1 MHCAACVQRVETAL
15 KKVPGVTA
23 ASVNLATRE
32 AHVELDEARPRD
44 VVQPQLFEAVRGAGY
59 TAVAVTIEGQSRDK
73 PFDWT
78 PWLVLIGSAVLTVPV
93 VVISML
99 ELHFPGRDWLLMG
112 LSAPVVFG
120 AGWPFL
126 KGAANSLR
134 HGTADMNTLIAL
146 GTLSAFFASV
156 VATLWPGAVPSTGH
170 MPPVYYE
177 AAAVIVCFVLL
188 GRVLEERARRMTSQA
203 ITRLLALQP
212 RQATI
217 LRDGQEVSVPI
228 ADLAVGDVIVIRPGD
243 RLPVDGT
250 IVAGQSTIDEAM
262 LTGEPIPVRKTVGD
276 PVTGGTLNRAGS
288 FQFRAERVGEQTVLA
303 QIVRLVRDAQ
313 GSKAPVARLA
323 DSVAAWFVPAV
334 LVVALVTFASWW
346 FLSPPE
352 QALRY
357 ALTASVSV
365 LIIACP
371 CALGLATPTALMVA
385 LGRAAELGVLIK
397 SGTALERAARVD
409 LIVFDKTGTITVGR
423 PVARTFLA
431 THGAALPVTKVI
443 RLAASAEHGSEH
455 PLGEAM
461 VRYAEDRRLEVL
473 PSERFVSHTGEG
485 VEAVVVENGER
496 TPVLVGTLRFL
507 KHAGVDISALERDAA
522 RLPETDTHVF
532 VAVNGQ
538 PAAVVSIG
546 DEIKPNAHEV
556 ISRLRDRLR
565 VRTALVSGDQKL
577 AVEAVAHAT
586 QIDQSLGEVTPAEKA
601 AWIREQQAQGRVVAM
616 VGDGLNDAPGL
627 AQADVGIAVGS
638 GTDVAIESSPIVL
651 PGSDLS
657 GVVTTLEIARRTL
670 STIKQNLFFAFIYN
684 VIGIPL
690 AAAGMLNP
698 MIASAAMAASS
709 ISVVLN
715 SLRLRNVQPPIPP
728 VRRAEPKEPA
738 GPLVSLSLPAR

>member
-1 MHCAACVQRVETAL
+1 
-15 KKVPGVTA
+15 
-23 ASVNLATRE
+23 
-32 AHVELDEARPRD
+32 
-44 VVQPQLFEAVRGAGY
+44 
-59 TAVAVTIEGQSRDK
+59 
-73 PFDWT
+73 
-78 PWLVLIGSAVLTVPV
+78 VLQ
-93 VVISML
+93 
-99 ELHFPGRDWLLMG
+99 
-112 LSAPVVFG
+112 
-120 AGWPFL
+120 
-126 KGAANSLR
+126 
-134 HGTADMNTLIAL
+134 
-146 GTLSAFFASV
+146 
-156 VATLWPGAVPSTGH
+156 
-170 MPPVYYE
+170 
-177 AAAVIVCFVLL
+177 

-212 RQATI
+212 RQATV
-217 LRDGQEVSVPI
+217 LREGQEVSVPI
-228 ADLAVGDVIVIRPGD
+228 AELVVGDIVVVRPGD

-250 IVAGQSTIDEAM
+250 VVSGQSTIDESM
-262 LTGEPIPVRKTVGD
+262 LTGEPIPVRKATGD

-303 QIVRLVRDAQ
+303 QIIRLVRDAQ

-409 LIVFDKTGTITVGR
+409 VIVFDKTGTITVGR
-423 PVARTFLA
+423 PVVRTFLA
-431 THGAALPVTKVI
+431 THGSKLPIAKVI
-443 RLAASAEHGSEH
+443 QLAASAEHGSEH
-455 PLGEAM
+455 PLGEAL
-461 VRYAEDRRLEVL
+461 VRYAGDRRLEVFQ
-473 PSERFVSHTGEG
+473 SERFVSHTGEG
-485 VEAVVVENGER
+485 VEAVVVENGTR
-496 TPVLVGTLRFL
+496 TPVLVGTLKFL
-507 KHAGVDISALERDAA
+507 QHSGVDVSTLERDAA

-556 ISRLRDRLR
+556 VSRLRDRLR

-586 QIDQSLGEVTPAEKA
+586 QMDQSLAEVSPADKA
-601 AWIREQQAQGRVVAM
+601 AWIREQQAQGHAVAM

-709 ISVVLN
+709 VSVVLS

-728 VRRAEPKEPA
+728 VRRAEPS
-738 GPLVSLSLPAR
+738 GPLVSLSLPAGVEK